1 MMKLLLMA
9 LATFLLLQLSF
20 SVTANSQINIVTR
33 HNSSI
38 LPPNPTM
45 QTQGFQGVWQ
55 GTLDAGGTKL
65 RIVLTV
71 TKSDAGAYAGK
82 LDSLDQGATI
92 PIDTITVNGD
102 AVRIEIKSP
111 PIVYEGTLNKE
122 RTELTGTFTQ
132 GGQGFP
138 LSFKRSDQA
147 AAVPPSA
154 KDFEGSW
161 QGTLEAG
168 AQKLRLVVTVT
179 KSGAGAYAGKFD
191 SLDQG
196 SNIAID
202 TITVNGDAVRFEI
215 KSAAIVYEGTL
226 NKERTELTG
235 TFSQSDQKFPLTLK
249 RGDQAAATPTATP
262 TPKPKP
268 DYSAPAD
275 APYIAEEVLVK
286 TPAGHTLAGT
296 LTLPKSASR
305 TKPVSA
311 IVTVTGSGPQDRDE
325 NIGLPGFLPFRQIA
339 DSLARRGIAVL
350 RMDDRG
356 TGASGGTFKGSTSAD
371 FAEDIRAGLAY
382 LRTRPEIRGD
392 RLGVLGHSEGAI
404 IAPMVAEKEPTL
416 RGIVL
421 LAGIAQAGRTA
432 LYFQLKNG
440 IEHNTKLTPEMR
452 ASQIAEIDKRIDAMM
467 AADPWMKFFL
477 SYEPAP
483 TMRRVK
489 TPVLILT
496 GSRDQQAVPAEVAL
510 QEAAFKEGGNKD
522 VTARVLP
529 DLNHLFVQDTD
540 GFPQNYAKLPAPI
553 MVRADVLEMIGD
565 WLAKRLR

>member
-1 MMKLLLMA
+1 MLL
-9 LATFLLLQLSF
+9 FLLGLSGQVF
-20 SVTANSQINIVTR
+20 S
-33 HNSSI
+33 
-38 LPPNPTM
+38 
-45 QTQGFQGVWQ
+45 QTPAKGFEGAWQ
-55 GTLDAGGTKL
+55 GTLEAGGTKL
-65 RIVLTV
+65 RLVLTV

-82 LDSLDQGATI
+82 VDSLDQGATI

-102 AVRIEIKSP
+102 AVRLEMKS
-111 PIVYEGTLNKE
+111 VGGVFEGVLNKE
-122 RTELTGTFTQ
+122 RTELTGKFSQ
-132 GGQGFP
+132 GGQELP
-138 LSFKRSDQA
+138 LTLKRSEQA
-147 AAVPPSA
+147 AVVPPLA

-168 AQKLRLVVTVT
+168 GQKLRLVVTVT
-179 KSGAGAYAGKFD
+179 KSDAGAYAGKFE

-196 SNIAID
+196 ATIPID
-202 TITVNGDAVRFEI
+202 TITVNGDAVRMEI

-235 TFSQSDQKFPLTLK
+235 TFTQGDQKFPLTFK
-249 RGDQAAATPTATP
+249 RGDQAAVTPTATP
-262 TPKPKP
+262 TPKP

-275 APYIAEEVLVK
+275 APYTAEEVAVK

-305 TKPVSA
+305 TKRVSA

-325 NIGLPGFLPFRQIA
+325 NIGLPGFRPFRQIA

-371 FAEDIRAGLAY
+371 FAEDVRAGLAY
-382 LRTRPEIRGD
+382 LRTRPEIRAD

-404 IAPMVAEKEPTL
+404 IAPMVADKEPTL
-416 RGIVL
+416 RAIVL
-421 LAGIAQAGRTA
+421 LAGIAQPGRTA

-440 IEHNTKLTPEMR
+440 IEHNTTLTPEKR
-452 ASQIAEIDKRIDAMM
+452 DSQIAEIPKRIDAMM

-477 SYEPAP
+477 TYDPAT

-496 GSRDQQAVPAEVAL
+496 GARDQQAVPAEVAL
-510 QEAAFKEGGNKD
+510 QEAAFKKGGNKD

-540 GFPQNYAKLPAPI
+540 GFPGNYTKLPPPV
-553 MVRADVLEMIGD
+553 MMRTDVLGMIGK
-565 WLAKRLR
+565 WLAQRLR